1 MSFIIYTILDIIFVN
16 LKLKILNLNN
26 YRLKT
31 KGLKATKSITDADLR
46 NKRLYD

>member
-1 MSFIIYTILDIIFVN
+1 MDIICFN

-31 KGLKATKSITDADLR
+31 KGSKATLIKYKSKI
-46 NKRLYD
+46 